1 MDMRLFEYTAEIY
14 IKGSFTKAADSL
26 HIAQPSLSQ
35 QIKKLEN
42 ELGFPLFYRKRGGVS
57 PTPQGKRF
65 IQRAQEILR
74 ARDDLL
80 REMQD
85 QLQEMGTEL
94 SIGIPAVTGGYLLPP
109 LLKTFLEKH
118 PNVHIQLIEES
129 PAVLEQMTENG
140 EIDLSILPLP
150 IDNEWLATVPILTE
164 PLFLAIPFEKQS
176 WMTEQMQSF
185 IYSVCKET
193 EKTAVPLKAAEDVPF
208 ILLKEGYGFRRTV
221 LDLCAKAGFKPK
233 ETFKTSSIETAQS
246 LVEYGMG
253 VTIVPQMVIRE
264 ASAKIGYVPLEP
276 EPTRTLVFAYSEY
289 CYLSLAANA
298 FMETAEK
305 LFAHENQTSFHQEV

>member
-1 MDMRLFEYTAEIY
+1 MDMRLFEYTAEIEK
-14 IKGSFTKAADSL
+14 KGSFTKAADSL

-42 ELGFPLFYRKRGGVS
+42 ELGFPLFYRKKGAVS

-65 IQRAQEILR
+65 IQRARDILH

-80 REMQD
+80 REMHD
-85 QLQEMGTEL
+85 QHQEMGTEL
-94 SIGIPAVTGGYLLPP
+94 SIGIPAVTGGHLLPP
-109 LLKTFLEKH
+109 LLTSFLEKH
-118 PNVHIQLIEES
+118 PNVHVQLIEES

-150 IDNEWLATVPILTE
+150 IDNEQLATVPILTE

-176 WMTEQMQSF
+176 WMTEQMQTF
-185 IYSVCKET
+185 IYSVRKEPGR
-193 EKTAVPLKAAEDVPF
+193 TAVPLKAAENVPF

-221 LDLCAKAGFKPK
+221 LDLCAKAGFKPQVS
-233 ETFKTSSIETAQS
+233 FKTSSIETAQS

-253 VTIVPQMVIRE
+253 VTIVPQMVMRE
-264 ASAKIGYVPLEP
+264 TSARLVYVPLEAG
-276 EPTRTLVFAYSEY
+276 PTRTIVFTYSEN
-289 CYLSLAANA
+289 CYVSRAAKA
-298 FMETAEK
+298 FMEAAK
-305 LFAHENQTSFHQEV
+305 NSIKKTSFD